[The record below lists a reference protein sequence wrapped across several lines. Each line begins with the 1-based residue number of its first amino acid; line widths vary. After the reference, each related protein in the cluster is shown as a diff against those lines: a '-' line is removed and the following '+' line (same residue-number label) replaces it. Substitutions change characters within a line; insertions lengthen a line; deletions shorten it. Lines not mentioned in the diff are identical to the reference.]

1 MLQLRLA
8 SGLPLDLLDAD
19 GRRAAERAVADG
31 LLEWRAAAEGS
42 SQTTLSLSRV
52 PGVCEAHD
60 GSAKAGTAVAGTAMG
75 VAGAGEGEVAPGGAG
90 AAGARVVL
98 TRRGRLLADAVV
110 RDLLVPV
117 PT

>member
-1 MLQLRLA
+1 
-8 SGLPLDLLDAD
+8 
-19 GRRAAERAVADG
+19 VAD
-31 LLEWRAAAEGS
+31 
-42 SQTTLSLSRV
+42 
-52 PGVCEAHD
+52 
-60 GSAKAGTAVAGTAMG
+60 TAVG
-75 VAGAGEGEVAPGGAG
+75 VAGAGEGEVAPGGEG